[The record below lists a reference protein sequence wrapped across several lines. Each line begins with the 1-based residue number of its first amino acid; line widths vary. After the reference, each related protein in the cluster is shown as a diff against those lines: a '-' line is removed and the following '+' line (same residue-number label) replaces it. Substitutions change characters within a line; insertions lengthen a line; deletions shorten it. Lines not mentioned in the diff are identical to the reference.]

1 MKKIFGLILSAAV
14 LGTVLTACGGSG
26 AGVSSSGAA
35 GASEPASV
43 SGSAVN
49 SSVYGTTLADIQA
62 KGELVIG
69 LDDTF
74 APMGFR
80 DESGNLVGF
89 DIDLATA
96 VCEEL
101 GVKATF
107 QPIDWDAKE
116 MELSSGNI
124 DCIWNGM
131 SITPER
137 EEAMS
142 LSQAYLNNKIVI
154 MTKEGVAVSAKEDLA
169 NYNIGI
175 QAGSAA
181 LEAVTND
188 AVYASIQDKIT
199 EYPTYDE
206 VILDVQAGR
215 LDCMI
220 IDEVYG
226 GYKNAKLG
234 SIFAVSEVDFGDDL
248 YAIGFRKGDAEL
260 TQAARAFCGAPQRTA
275 KRGAKMNLE
284 YIQAILPALLKG
296 TWQTLQVFFLTLVLS
311 LPLGLPFALGSIS
324 RFFPVRFLSKAYIW
338 VFRGTPLMLQLFFV
352 YYGLPIM
359 FGPAFRMENTVA
371 AVLTFTMNYA
381 AYFAEIYRA
390 GVQSIDHGQHEA
402 AKTLGFSRWQTMR
415 IIIIPQTIAR
425 VIPPVSNEVI
435 TLIKDT
441 ALVTAI
447 GVGELLKAAKDANN
461 RDVNPTAFFI
471 AAVIYLALTFL
482 LTLLSQWCEKRFSR
496 HERKEA

>member
-1 MKKIFGLILSAAV
+1 
-14 LGTVLTACGGSG
+14 
-26 AGVSSSGAA
+26 
-35 GASEPASV
+35 
-43 SGSAVN
+43 
-49 SSVYGTTLADIQA
+49 
-62 KGELVIG
+62 
-69 LDDTF
+69 
-74 APMGFR
+74 
-80 DESGNLVGF
+80 
-89 DIDLATA
+89 
-96 VCEEL
+96 
-101 GVKATF
+101 
-107 QPIDWDAKE
+107 
-116 MELSSGNI
+116 
-124 DCIWNGM
+124 
-131 SITPER
+131 
-137 EEAMS
+137 
-142 LSQAYLNNKIVI
+142 
-154 MTKEGVAVSAKEDLA
+154 
-169 NYNIGI
+169 
-175 QAGSAA
+175 
-181 LEAVTND
+181 
-188 AVYASIQDKIT
+188 
-199 EYPTYDE
+199 
-206 VILDVQAGR
+206 
-215 LDCMI
+215 
-220 IDEVYG
+220 
-226 GYKNAKLG
+226 
-234 SIFAVSEVDFGDDL
+234 
-248 YAIGFRKGDAEL
+248 
-260 TQAARAFCGAPQRTA
+260 
-275 KRGAKMNLE
+275 MNLE

-324 RFFPVRFLSKAYIW
+324 RFFQVRFLSKAYIW

-381 AYFAEIYRA
+381 AYFAEIYWA